1 MIGRW
6 AASVAMVLA
15 AAAVVGSDPSPGS
28 LALGGAL
35 LLFAFG
41 LSPLMFPRSPGDR
54 AGQEAAQRGVPA
66 IYWRP
71 GCTFCLR
78 LRVSLGLSGRQAV
91 WVDISRDPDAAARV
105 RSVNAGNETVP
116 SVFLGTESHTNPDPS
131 FVKANLPV

>member
-15 AAAVVGSDPSPGS
+15 AAAVIGSDPGLGS
-28 LALGGAL
+28 IILGVAL

-41 LSPLMFPRSPGDR
+41 LSPLLFPRSPGDR

-71 GCTFCLR
+71 GCSFCLR
-78 LRVSLGLSGRQAV
+78 LRLSLGRSGRGAV
-91 WVDISRDPDAAARV
+91 WVDISRDADAAARV
-105 RSVNAGNETVP
+105 RSVNEGNETVP
-116 SVFLGTESHTNPDPS
+116 TVFLAEETRTNPDPS
-131 FVKANLPV
+131 WVKQRLPT